1 MEEVFFI
8 IKFIEFKEEYFDS
21 PREDCQLEFKKSKSG
36 LSKDIWETYSAF
48 ANTKGGLIVLGVEE
62 INLKNKYKIVG
73 VDNPEKIITDFW
85 NCVHDRLKVSANLLN
100 DDDVIQMKVLNKCI
114 IQIRVP
120 KASFERRPV
129 YVSNNKTKTYVRTD
143 DGDRIANDTQFKY
156 LIVDSQN
163 DIDSELLENYSID
176 DLNLETITEYR
187 NLLYENT
194 NDDRHLKSPDE
205 ELLRNVG
212 VFRRD
217 RQVEGAPYKLT
228 VGGLLF
234 FGKYNSITDR
244 FKKFQL
250 DYFKKETSLDN
261 DWLDRVSSGDM
272 NYPEMN
278 LFSFYNI
285 VIKKLELSVP
295 DKYRQTGNLTRGSY
309 KSDLLLAL
317 KEALVNAL
325 MHAYYDSDKIIK
337 ITDFDDYIDFYN
349 PGEMKVSK
357 EEFIHGS
364 YSVTRNS
371 IISTLFRRV
380 GIAEKGGSG
389 GPRIFDAANKNH
401 LRYPDIRTGFD
412 STEIRI
418 WKIDMLESLK
428 GLDEVEK
435 VIVSHVMDRGSFKIK
450 DIVENTKYTDYKVRT
465 TVSRMVKKDILL
477 ERGNGKAREYFL
489 NHSEETGMMTF
500 KRLLKQLEDDFV
512 SRGK

>member
-1 MEEVFFI
+1 MITI
-8 IKFIEFKEEYFDS
+8 IKFIEFKEEYFDF

-62 INLKNKYKIVG
+62 VKSKSEYKIVG
-73 VDNPEKIITDFW
+73 VDKPEKVITDFW
-85 NCVHDRLKVSANLLN
+85 NCVHDKLKVSSNLLN
-100 DDDVIQMKVLNKCI
+100 DDDVIKMKILDKYI
-114 IQIRVP
+114 IQIRIP
-120 KASFERRPV
+120 KAPFERRPV
-129 YVSNNKTKTYVRTD
+129 YVSNNKTKTYIRTD

-163 DIDSELLENYSID
+163 DIDSELLKNYSID
-176 DLNLETITEYR
+176 DLNLETVNEYR
-187 NLLYENT
+187 SLIYKNT
-194 NDDRHLKSPDE
+194 NDEKYLKSTDE
-205 ELLRNVG
+205 ELLRNIG
-212 VFRRD
+212 VFKKD

-278 LFSFYNI
+278 IFSFYNI

-295 DKYRQTGNLTRGSY
+295 DKYRQTDELTRGSY
-309 KSDLLLAL
+309 RADLLLAL

-325 MHAYYDSDKIIK
+325 MHAYYDSDKVIK

-357 EEFIHGS
+357 EEFVHGS

-401 LRYPDIRTGFD
+401 LRYPDIKTDFD

-435 VIVSHVMDRGSFKIK
+435 AVVSYVMDHGSFKIK
-450 DIVENTKYTDYKVRT
+450 DIVENTNYTDYKVRA
-465 TVSRMVKKDILL
+465 TVVKLVEKDILL
-477 ERGNGKAREYFL
+477 ERGNGKSRAYFI
-489 NHSEETGMMTF
+489 NHSEETGIMAF
-500 KRLLKQLEDDFV
+500 KRLLKQIEDDFV
-512 SRGK
+512 NRGK